1 MKRKLRKE
9 RIVFLLFLLTSL
21 SLPALYIEATTRTR
35 PIVVAVVPKSL
46 DNPMYIEVKEA
57 AEMTARK
64 LNVALEW
71 VAPFKVDVQ
80 EQIGIIK
87 GLIRRKVDGIA
98 VSCSDGERLREVID
112 EAVDAGIKVATME
125 ADAPGSKRLFYC
137 GPDNYQAG
145 YLCGEAVV
153 RIVTE
158 KGWAK
163 RSLQTAILT
172 GGLNAHNLN
181 ERIRGFKAA
190 TANRINLNYHALLSC
205 DDDTTAAARETEA
218 YIKEHPETEVFFFAG
233 GWVFFG
239 PPESLPLYAEWRRNG
254 GIAVSMNTY
263 YPLLQAAERGFV
275 DFLVGEDL
283 QRMGEFTVS
292 YLVCAIKD
300 LPFPGDFIDISLELA
315 DQSNFVQLLRSKKP
329 WDMK

>member
-1 MKRKLRKE
+1 
-9 RIVFLLFLLTSL
+9 
-21 SLPALYIEATTRTR
+21 
-35 PIVVAVVPKSL
+35 
-46 DNPMYIEVKEA
+46 
-57 AEMTARK
+57 
-64 LNVALEW
+64 VALEW